1 MKNILQIVL
10 ILIFTG
16 LGTAAF
22 SQNVGIN
29 EDGSDPD
36 DSAILDV
43 KSTTKGFL
51 VPRMT
56 TAERTAISTPAT
68 GLIVYDTEYASHWYY
83 NGTQWQ
89 IMEFIATGAD
99 ASDVPTNPSEG
110 QLYYDT
116 TGDKLFVY
124 VTTGW
129 AEVTIGTPASSPY

>member
-1 MKNILQIVL
+1 MKRIFQIA
-10 ILIFTG
+10 IFTLITG
-16 LGTAAF
+16 FGTTVF
-22 SQNVGIN
+22 GQNVGIN

-36 DSAILDV
+36 ASAILDI

-56 TAERTAISTPAT
+56 TAQRTAISTPAT
-68 GLIVYDTEYASHWYY
+68 GLIVYDTEKASHWYY
-83 NGTQWQ
+83 NGSQWQ

-99 ASDVPTNPSEG
+99 ASDVPTDPSEG
-110 QLYYDT
+110 QFYYDT

-124 VTTGW
+124 VSTGW